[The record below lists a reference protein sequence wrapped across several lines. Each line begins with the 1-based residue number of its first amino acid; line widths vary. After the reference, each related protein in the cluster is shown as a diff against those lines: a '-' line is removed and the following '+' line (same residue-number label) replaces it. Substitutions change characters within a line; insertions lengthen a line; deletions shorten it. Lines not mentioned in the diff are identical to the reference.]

1 VVTWFTFIGVASL
14 AGRLGLRVEDCRGLF
29 GLGAGDIFRSS
40 PYFPGLRSVPAGK
53 GVFEGV
59 LRVETGADLF
69 VFLTDK
75 GLEDGGT
82 EDEGSVVF
90 ERVAVFRGVSSRAL
104 ICGSISARSS

>member
-1 VVTWFTFIGVASL
+1 VASL

-29 GLGAGDIFRSS
+29 GLGAGDISRSS

-53 GVFEGV
+53 GVL